1 MRDPG
6 EEVLASSVFMRSLER
21 LWAAPTLENPGC
33 YATSPWLWA
42 APTLENP
49 GCCYATFPCAVGPLC
64 GAETWVVETGS
75 QGA

>member
-21 LWAAPTLENPGC
+21 
-33 YATSPWLWA
+33 LWA